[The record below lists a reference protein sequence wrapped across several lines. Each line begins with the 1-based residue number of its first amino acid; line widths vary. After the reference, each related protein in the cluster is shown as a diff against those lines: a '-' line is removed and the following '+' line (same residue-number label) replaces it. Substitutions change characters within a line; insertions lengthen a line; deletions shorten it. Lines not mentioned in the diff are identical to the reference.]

1 MPKYKVMMMSD
12 GEDDE
17 MPMEDG
23 SYDDAVFDTEE
34 EANEAGLE
42 AVGNSRLGA
51 EILFMSNPGDYPY
64 DEDTYD
70 VDFRIIEIED

>member
-1 MPKYKVMMMSD
+1 MPYKVMMVKD

-17 MPMEDG
+17 MLMADD

-42 AVGNSRLGA
+42 ACGNCRLGA

-64 DEDTYD
+64 DEDTYN
-70 VDFRIIEIED
+70 VDFRIIEIDE